1 MPVVQDYRARV
12 ASGDLTPDPAQERA
26 AEMLSV
32 LARRLQDWSPRKS
45 VLSFGRPAPQPK
57 GLYLYGGVGRGK
69 SMLMDMFFDAA
80 PTAKKRRVHFHQF
93 MLDTHAAIAARRQT
107 SDGDP
112 LPKIARDVAAETWLL
127 CFDEMQVEDIADA
140 MILARL
146 FAHLFERGVVVV
158 ATSNRPP
165 RDLYKDGLNRQLFTP
180 FIDLLHDSMD
190 VLELDARR
198 DYRLE
203 RLAAAP
209 VYYAPLG
216 PAADSAMDAAWR
228 RLTLGAR
235 PRACELTVQGRPLQ
249 VPAQAAGVARFS
261 FDELCARPRG
271 AADYLRLAAAFQTL
285 LVDRT
290 PALSPDKRN
299 EAKRFVTLIDAL
311 YEARTKLVMSA
322 DAEPDALYPA
332 GDGAFAFERTASR
345 LHEMRTHAYLA
356 EARRAPAAPTG

>member
-1 MPVVQDYRARV
+1 VPVVDDYRARI
-12 ASGDLTPDPAQERA
+12 AAGDLAYDPAQERA
-26 AEMLSV
+26 AEMLSL
-32 LARRLQDWSPRKS
+32 LARRLEDWTPKKP
-45 VLSFGRPAPQPK
+45 VLNFGRPEPQPK

-93 MLDTHAAIAARRQT
+93 MLETHEAIAERRKT

-140 MILARL
+140 MILAR
-146 FAHLFERGVVVV
+146 FFEHLFERGVVMV

-180 FIDLLHDSMD
+180 FIDLLHAQMD

-203 RLAAAP
+203 RLEEAP
-209 VYYAPLG
+209 VYHAPLG
-216 PAADSAMDAAWR
+216 EEADAAMDAAWR

-235 PRACELTVQGRPLQ
+235 PRACELSVQGRKLR
-249 VPAQAAGVARFS
+249 VTAQAAGVARFT
-261 FDELCARPRG
+261 FEELCARPLG
-271 AADYLRLAAAFQTL
+271 AADYLRIAAAFQTVL
-285 LVDRT
+285 IDRV
-290 PALSPDKRN
+290 PALTPEKRN

-311 YEARTKLVMSA
+311 YETKTKLVMSA
-322 DAEPDALYPA
+322 EAEPDALYPE
-332 GDGAFAFERTASR
+332 GDEAFAFQRTASR
-345 LHEMRTHAYLA
+345 LHEMRGRAYLA
-356 EARRAPAAPTG
+356 AGPVEA